1 MQNKNFSEVIEALKN
16 GKIAVRSDWNTKG
29 TFIFM
34 QVPAEIPMEVVPK
47 MQSLPEYVKEMF
59 KLRHEAATLPDG
71 TFFDPI
77 LMNTIRY
84 KDQMAIVYPDNT
96 ICGWS
101 PSVTDMFAEDWII
114 LG

>member
-1 MQNKNFSEVIEALKN
+1 MLNKNFNDVMEALKK
-16 GKIAVRSDWNTKG
+16 GKIAVRSDWNSKG

-59 KLRHEAATLPDG
+59 KFRHESGKIPGG

-77 LMNTIRY
+77 LLNTIRY
-84 KDQMAIVYPDNT
+84 KDQIAIVYPDNT

-101 PSVTDMFAEDWII
+101 PSVSDTLAEDWII